1 MTTVTFTTELSTTA
15 DHKEFLLVQRA
26 LNAAVADAGL
36 TASSQASLNDKGD
49 SVSVIVEDQ
58 RDVLEITR
66 DFQNAMNEVFLSSTS
81 VSVVEGNDTLSHVLP
96 VDV

>member
-1 MTTVTFTTELSTTA
+1 MTTVTFTTELSATA

-81 VSVVEGNDTLSHVLP
+81 VSVVDGNDTFSRVLP

>member
-1 MTTVTFTTELSTTA
+1 MTTVTFTTELSATA

-49 SVSVIVEDQ
+49 SVTVIVEDQ

-81 VSVVEGNDTLSHVLP
+81 VSVVDGNDTFSRVLP

>member
-1 MTTVTFTTELSTTA
+1 MTTITFTTELSTTA

-49 SVSVIVEDQ
+49 SVSVTVEDQ
-58 RDVLEITR
+58 RDVLQVTR
-66 DFQNAMNEVFLSSTS
+66 DFQNVMNDVFLSSTR
-81 VSVVEGNDTLSHVLP
+81 VSVVDGKDTFSRVLP